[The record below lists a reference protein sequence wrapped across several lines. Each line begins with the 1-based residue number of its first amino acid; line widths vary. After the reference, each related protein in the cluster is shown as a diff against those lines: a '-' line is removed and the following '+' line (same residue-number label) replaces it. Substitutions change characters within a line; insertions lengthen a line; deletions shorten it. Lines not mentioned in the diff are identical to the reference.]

1 MKNKKTIALILC
13 AALLTGTIAAT
24 IQASGSNSSANDS
37 QTTITET
44 ATEEKIPLFLEKQ
57 TSNTTVKDESV
68 YVLAQTDGSVR
79 KIIVSDWLRNGTNAG
94 TITDQSELTAV
105 ENVKGD
111 ETYTENGKARIWNAD
126 GGDIYYTGNIEKELP
141 VDMEV
146 TYTLDGKPVTSAE
159 LVGKSGHV
167 TIRYSYTNKQFENV
181 TIDGKSERI
190 YVPFA
195 MLTGMLVDSDT
206 FRNVEVTNGKIL
218 NDGDHTAV
226 VGIAFPG
233 LQENLALDSDTLD
246 IPSAFT
252 VSADVT
258 DLHLT
263 NTVTIAANGLF
274 SQINPEKL
282 DSMDGLSTSLD
293 QLNDAMTQL
302 MDGSSQLY
310 DGLCTLL
317 DKSNELIAGIDAL
330 AEGAEQLKAGSTSLE
345 NGAFTL
351 SDGAKNLSYGLGQ
364 IARNSDTLNGG
375 AEQVFS
381 SLLAMADTQ
390 LAAAGLTLPPLTI
403 DNYATV
409 LDGVIAS
416 LDTDTIT
423 QTAEAAAREKVTAA
437 VEANRETVEEAV
449 RKAVQE
455 EVTAQVTSAVRENV
469 LVQVLSTMQ
478 MTAEQYEAG
487 VAAGAIDTATQE
499 KLNAALDAQ
508 MASETVTATISA
520 KTEEQMNADTVKAL
534 IAAKTEEQM
543 TALIEK
549 NMASDE
555 VRTQLNA
562 ALESAKSGVAS
573 IVALQDQLDSY
584 NTFYVGLQQYTAGVD
599 AAKSGADQLAAGAD
613 TLHTGTVELQSGM
626 NALYDGILT
635 MQSGAPALVDG
646 VTKLR
651 DGAMSLSDGL
661 AELNE
666 KGIQKLT
673 DAVDGDL
680 AALTERFRATV
691 ETAQSYTSFS
701 GIADDMEGEV
711 KFIYRTDAIG

>member
-195 MLTGMLVDSDT
+195 MLTGMLVDSET

-258 DLHLT
+258 DFHLT

-469 LVQVLSTMQ
+469 LAQVLSKMQ

-573 IVALQDQLDSY
+573 IVALRDQLDSY